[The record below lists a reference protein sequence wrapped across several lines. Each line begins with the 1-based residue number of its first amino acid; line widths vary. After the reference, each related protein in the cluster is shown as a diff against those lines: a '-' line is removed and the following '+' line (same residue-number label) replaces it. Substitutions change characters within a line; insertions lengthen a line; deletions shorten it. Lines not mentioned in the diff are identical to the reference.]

1 MDEEAAGGC
10 HGCLICGT
18 INRPLRCE
26 NCVNQALGE
35 KRRISDTA
43 CASGEAARGRL
54 AAALEASPKAHLLEH
69 GCLTGV
75 FGFSEVLP
83 LLQTARA
90 ACSTSPRYGQQ
101 LASWHRIHSHHGSP
115 PHRLERL

>member
-18 INRPLRCE
+18 IKRPLRCE

-75 FGFSEVLP
+75 FGFSDA
-83 LLQTARA
+83 TAA
-90 ACSTSPRYGQQ
+90 SNSTCGVFH
-101 LASWHRIHSHHGSP
+101 LASIRSAAGILAPHSQP
-115 PHRLERL
+115 PWLATAQA